1 MSDNGE
7 NIVPCTMGFIPGGI
21 KKHEFS
27 AKRKYL
33 KGRLKYFH
41 ETFIKAFTDLTKLAS
56 ENPC

>member
-7 NIVPCTMGFIPGGI
+7 NIAPYTIGFIPGGI
-21 KKHEFS
+21 KKHELP

-33 KGRLKYFH
+33 KDRLKYFH

-56 ENPC
+56 GNPC